1 MRPMPELAVS
11 PIAAT
16 VAAIEPID
24 AGYAARAQVELD
36 RKTKP
41 RRSLGRL
48 EDLAVQLAAIRRRL
62 DLLPFEAAVVV
73 AAADH
78 GYAARAVSAYPQEVT
93 RQMLLNFAAGGAAV
107 AVFARQARARL
118 LVVDVG
124 VIDAVS
130 DPQITSLRIASGTAD
145 ATAGPAMTTG
155 EMRAAAEAGI
165 ATATKLAGKEVSVL
179 ALGDMGIG
187 NSTAAS
193 ALCAALHGVAP
204 SAVCGPGTGLDAAGV
219 ARKVAIVE
227 RALLVNAVD
236 GSDPLTALAAVGG
249 LEIAFLTGAI
259 LGAARARQAIVLD
272 GFIVGAA
279 ALVAARLAPLSVE
292 YMVAAHL
299 SPEPGHRLTLDS
311 LGLVP
316 LIDFELRLGEGS
328 GAALVLPILKAAA
341 ALLVE
346 MATFESAGVTDSGR

>member
-1 MRPMPELAVS
+1 MLDLVS
-11 PIAAT
+11 PAIAAT

-24 AGYAARAQVELD
+24 AGYAARAQAELD
-36 RKTKP
+36 QKTKP

-62 DLLPFEAAVVV
+62 DLLPFDAAVVV

-107 AVFARQARARL
+107 AVLARQAGARL
-118 LVVDVG
+118 VVVDVG
-124 VIDAVS
+124 VVDAVA
-130 DPQITSLRIASGTAD
+130 DPEITSLRIARGTAD

-155 EMRAAAEAGI
+155 EARAATEAGLK
-165 ATATKLAGKEVSVL
+165 TAAKLAEQGVSVL

-193 ALCAALHGVAP
+193 ALCAALLDLAP
-204 SAVCGPGTGLDAAGV
+204 SVVCGPGTGLDAAGV
-219 ARKVAIVE
+219 ERKVAVVE
-227 RALLVNAVD
+227 RALRVNAVD
-236 GSDPLTALAAVGG
+236 GSDPLAALAGVGG

-259 LGAARARQAIVLD
+259 LGAARARQAVVLD

-279 ALVAARLAPLSVE
+279 ALVAARLAPLSVD

-299 SPEPGHRLTLDS
+299 SPEPGHRLTLDC

-316 LIDFELRLGEGS
+316 LLDFELRLGEGS
-328 GAALVLPILKAAA
+328 GAALILPILKAAA

-346 MATFESAGVTDSGR
+346 MATFDSAGVTDSGR